1 MQSLYSFCEI
11 FSGDL
16 YFDAFKR
23 CFLVYQGRGGEL
35 NRPGGQVI
43 SLTYKFAKGDWGRR
57 KLCMVPLHNCHIY
70 IFMGLGGGKR

>member
-23 CFLVYQGRGGEL
+23 CFLVCQGRGGEL

-43 SLTYKFAKGDWGRR
+43 SLTYKFA
-57 KLCMVPLHNCHIY
+57 
-70 IFMGLGGGKR
+70 